1 MRGEI
6 EIELTM
12 TKGDVTVSL
21 AGKVIIRAGDM
32 PEDIGDAVQRVASE
46 LYRMVE
52 IDHAL
57 EVSSHKT

>member
-1 MRGEI
+1 MKGEI

-21 AGKVIIRAGDM
+21 LGKVIIKAGDF

-46 LYRMVE
+46 LYRMAE
-52 IDHAL
+52 IDHQL
-57 EVSSHKT
+57 EVSTRKT